1 MKQARDD
8 DELLATLRRHE
19 GWVPHAYQDHLGFW
33 TIGYGRLV
41 DRRRGGGISREE
53 GDYLLSND
61 VEQVERGL
69 RSRLDCWDR
78 LTITQR
84 RALINMGFQL
94 GLNGVMNFRRMVAA
108 LERGDWVEAEREA
121 LDSRWAQ
128 QTPGRAAEVA
138 ADLRDGRQPA

>member
-8 DELLATLRRHE
+8 NELLATLRRYE

-33 TIGYGRLV
+33 TIGYGRLI

-94 GLNGVMNFRRMVAA
+94 GVNGVMNFRRMVAA
-108 LERGDWVEAEREA
+108 LERSDWAEAEREA

-128 QTPGRAAEVA
+128 QTPGRATEVA
-138 ADLRDGRQPA
+138 ADLRDGRQPT